1 MNQYNLIKNCNF
13 RFTCNCKN
21 NIKEILCSLYPV
33 FFNGNISQNNT
44 IYYQNH
50 DMDIDKITNFI
61 QIFPVLHVLICI
73 FMFVYVFSS
82 IYFIIF
88 EDSLMTTIV
97 KVLNSSIT
105 TKILLLPFRVTPTFS
120 FS

>member
-1 MNQYNLIKNCNF
+1 
-13 RFTCNCKN
+13 
-21 NIKEILCSLYPV
+21 
-33 FFNGNISQNNT
+33 
-44 IYYQNH
+44 
-50 DMDIDKITNFI
+50 MDIDKITNFI
-61 QIFPVLHVLICI
+61 QIFPVLHVLICM
-73 FMFVYVFSS
+73 FMCVYVFSS
-82 IYFIIF
+82 IYFIIS